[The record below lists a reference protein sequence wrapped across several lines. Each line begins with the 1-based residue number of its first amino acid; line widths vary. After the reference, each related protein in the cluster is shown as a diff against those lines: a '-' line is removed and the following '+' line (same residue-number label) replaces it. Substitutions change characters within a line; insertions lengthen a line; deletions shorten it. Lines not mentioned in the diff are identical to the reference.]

1 MRILHIYKDFY
12 PPTVGGIE
20 THMYTLIQATRDY
33 CDSIR
38 VLISNRNWKNETVE
52 VEGIEVHKVA
62 DLGRFMSAPLSP
74 GFPLALRRYHV
85 DILHYHAPIP
95 TAEVAHLLARPPGRV
110 IVSYHSDVVRQARS
124 YRLYAP
130 IQRRFLASAD
140 RIIATS
146 PNYLASS
153 PMLRRFA
160 DRCEV
165 ISPGI
170 DLSHFERTEQVRE
183 ASQRIAERYPG
194 RRVLFVGRLCYYK
207 GLSVLLSA
215 MERVEGHLLVVGG
228 GPMQTEYLKLHRTL
242 PHRERVHFIGQV
254 DSVVPYYYAADVFCL
269 PSTHRSESFGIVQLE
284 AGACGLPVVS
294 TALDTGVPY
303 VNRHGE
309 TGLIVPVGDS
319 VALAEALNVLLADE
333 ATRRRM
339 GESARRR
346 VHAEFSARVMGD
358 QVLDLYRRVLAGEAR
373 R

>member
-1 MRILHIYKDFY
+1 
-12 PPTVGGIE
+12 
-20 THMYTLIQATRDY
+20 
-33 CDSIR
+33 
-38 VLISNRNWKNETVE
+38 
-52 VEGIEVHKVA
+52 
-62 DLGRFMSAPLSP
+62 
-74 GFPLALRRYHV
+74 
-85 DILHYHAPIP
+85 
-95 TAEVAHLLARPPGRV
+95 
-110 IVSYHSDVVRQARS
+110 
-124 YRLYAP
+124 
-130 IQRRFLASAD
+130 
-140 RIIATS
+140 
-146 PNYLASS
+146 
-153 PMLRRFA
+153 
-160 DRCEV
+160 
-165 ISPGI
+165 
-170 DLSHFERTEQVRE
+170 
-183 ASQRIAERYPG
+183 
-194 RRVLFVGRLCYYK
+194 
-207 GLSVLLSA
+207 
-215 MERVEGHLLVVGG
+215 
-228 GPMQTEYLKLHRTL
+228 MQTEYLKLHRTL

-339 GESARRR
+339 GEAARRR